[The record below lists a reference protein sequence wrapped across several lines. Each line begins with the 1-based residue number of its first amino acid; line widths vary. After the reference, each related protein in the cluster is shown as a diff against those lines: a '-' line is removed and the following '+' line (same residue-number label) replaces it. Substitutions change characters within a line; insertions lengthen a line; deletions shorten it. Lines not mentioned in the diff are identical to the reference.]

1 MCARSYDRRVGD
13 AHTYLNQIGEERS
26 SRLVPNEENALRFI
40 QEVVAHNPRA
50 LWVGTH
56 LYLNM
61 EMLRE

>member
-1 MCARSYDRRVGD
+1 VCARSYDRRAGD
-13 AHTYLNQIGEERS
+13 VHCHLNQIGEERNFS
-26 SRLVPNEENALRFI
+26 SCPSEENALRFI